1 MTDPAPTADEAA
13 RALAS
18 AWKLLAATL
27 PEAWAREIGGTMALV
42 SGVPV
47 ATLNGVWII
56 DETAAGQD
64 VEAGLDAVAATGLP
78 HCVQLRP
85 EAAESAQRAPGQRGL
100 LPEASVPL
108 MATAGPLRSP
118 PTEDL
123 VLRPLGAGEA
133 RLHCELAAEAFGAPV
148 EVFAGL
154 VTPELLSLPE
164 LRGYLGEVDGE
175 PVVTAIGVIAGG
187 ALGIFNVATSPSHR
201 RRGYGAA
208 ATARAFADGLDA
220 GASWGWLQSSEI
232 GYGVYQR
239 LGFDTLEWW
248 DCWVT
253 PP

>member
-1 MTDPAPTADEAA
+1 MTDPAPTANEAA

-18 AWKLLAATL
+18 AWELLAATL

-85 EAAESAQRAPGQRGL
+85 EAGESARRAPGQRGL

-118 PTEDL
+118 SIEDL
-123 VLRPLGAGEA
+123 VLRPLEAGEA

-148 EVFAGL
+148 EVFTGL

-164 LRGYLGEVDGE
+164 LRGYVGEVDGE

-187 ALGIFNVATSPSHR
+187 ALGIFNVATSPSYR

-208 ATARAFADGLDA
+208 ATARAFADGLGA

-253 PP
+253 PS